1 MSTTTAKVY
10 SRVNSD
16 VRGVASGKTPQSPT
30 ATSTIIPGP
39 NPGERLAS
47 YFDKFFATVIGI
59 STLGASITFSKVI
72 STPVRPWIDYGYDE
86 TTIQVL
92 MGIAW
97 LLFVMALILTSLFA
111 SLLNLYR
118 PQAIEA
124 FATKD
129 HYNKNKTM
137 WAATAVS
144 LLLFLL
150 ILASFIFLSLVTA
163 AYVGPVGWTAL
174 GITSSFGFLG
184 LAGIIWQ
191 SPLGWPDWVLKL
203 LPRTGKDEPFANRH
217 TGIGLGFDGKVSG
230 STWPISRKDS
240 YITRLRKEASRRPKT
255 NDGSNLTGGLLPS
268 SLRKKYS
275 HPDLFEEK
283 DFAVDVAPPTRLED
297 SFTTDKEWESFR
309 SAGGRTMRMQPRV
322 SWPREGVVSNQISP
336 PPPQYSQ
343 PSETQTQRRQPRE
356 YKHDRRERL
365 QQQHT
370 QQQQQPQPAQ
380 STQDPQA
387 QLQRLSSY
395 SGTSTV
401 HNNDDEYYDSQDDHH
416 EEDAVAQ
423 NQQYEQQQQHDVP
436 LSHPL
441 INRAHLPPARRS
453 AAHRPVWELEQWQ
466 QQRVPEDRE
475 RGGASRFDAEDDL
488 VAQSW
493 SNSGAY
499 GA

>member
-1 MSTTTAKVY
+1 MSTTTIKSY
-10 SRVNSD
+10 TRVNSD
-16 VRGVASGKTPQSPT
+16 PRGVAAGKTPQSPT

-39 NPGERLAS
+39 NPGERLTS
-47 YFDKFFATVIGI
+47 YFDKFFATVVGI

-72 STPVRPWIDYGYDE
+72 TTPVRPWIDYGYDE
-86 TTIQVL
+86 FTVQVFL
-92 MGIAW
+92 GIAW
-97 LLFVMALILTSLFA
+97 LLFVMALVLTSLFA

-129 HYNKNKTM
+129 HHNKGRTM

-144 LLLFLL
+144 LLLFSLV
-150 ILASFIFLSLVTA
+150 LASFIFLSLVTA

-174 GITSSFGFLG
+174 GITTSFGIIG
-184 LAGIIWQ
+184 IAGIIWQ
-191 SPLGWPDWVLKL
+191 SPLGWPDWVLRL

-217 TGIGLGFDGKVSG
+217 TGTGLGFDSKISG

-240 YITRLRKEASRRPKT
+240 YITRLRREASRKPKT

-268 SLRKKYS
+268 SLRKKPSY
-275 HPDLFEEK
+275 PDLFEEK
-283 DFAVDVAPPTRLED
+283 DFAVDIVPTRLED

-322 SWPREGVVSNQISP
+322 SWPKEGVVSNQISP

-356 YKHDRRERL
+356 YKHDRRARL
-365 QQQHT
+365 QQQHSQYA
-370 QQQQQPQPAQ
+370 QQQQQQSQAEPQPQTQSAQ
-380 STQDPQA
+380 SAQDPQT
-387 QLQRLSSY
+387 QQRLSSY

-401 HNNDDEYYDSQDDHH
+401 HNNDEEYYDSQDDQ
-416 EEDAVAQ
+416 EQAQ
-423 NQQYEQQQQHDVP
+423 HQQYEQHVP
-436 LSHPL
+436 ASHQP
-441 INRAHLPPARRS
+441 INRAHMPARRS
-453 AAHRPVWELEQWQ
+453 ATYRPVWELEQWQ
-466 QQRVPEDRE
+466 QRVPEGQE
-475 RGGASRFDAEDDL
+475 RNASRFDTKDDIA
-488 VAQSW
+488 AQSW